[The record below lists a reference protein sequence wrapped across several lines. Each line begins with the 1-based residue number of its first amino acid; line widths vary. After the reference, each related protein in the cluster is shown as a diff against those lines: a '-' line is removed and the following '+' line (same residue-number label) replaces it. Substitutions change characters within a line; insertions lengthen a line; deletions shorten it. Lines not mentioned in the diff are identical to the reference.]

1 MKSDSFCGVVTA
13 LVTPFKNGAV
23 DFSSLREIVHHQI
36 KNGIFK
42 FIVNGT
48 TAESPTLDHHEV
60 KEIYRFVRNEVG
72 EKSII
77 VVGTGSNC
85 TRKTIE
91 FSKEAE
97 SWGADGLLVVTPYY
111 NKPPQE
117 GLVAHFSTVAQAVR
131 IPLILYN
138 VPSRTITAMTLE
150 TVGSL
155 SKIENII
162 GVKEASGDIELSR
175 QILKK
180 SAKGFFVTSGD
191 DFSCVEL
198 AVEGGRGVISVV
210 SHLIPAELIEMM
222 NAAVGGDARVKE
234 SFLKYSGLLKALYSE
249 SNPIGVKMA
258 LFKMGIIDSP
268 EMRLPLVAMSSPAT
282 AGLVEEMKKLGLV

>member
-23 DFSSLREIVHHQI
+23 DFSSLRKIVHHQI
-36 KNGIFK
+36 ENGIFK

-48 TAESPTLDHHEV
+48 TAESPTLDHQEV
-60 KEIYRFVRNEVG
+60 KEIYRFVRDEVG
-72 EKSII
+72 EKSLII
-77 VVGTGSNC
+77 VGTGSNC

-117 GLVAHFSTVAQAVR
+117 GLVAHFSAVAQAVR

-138 VPSRTITAMTLE
+138 VPSRTITAMTLD
-150 TVGSL
+150 TLVSL

-162 GVKEASGDIELSR
+162 GVKEASGDIELGR
-175 QILKK
+175 QISKMC
-180 SAKGFFVTSGD
+180 AKGFFVTSGD

-210 SHLIPAELIEMM
+210 SHLIPAELMEMM
-222 NAAVGGDARVKE
+222 NAAFEGDARVKE

-258 LFKMGIIDSP
+258 LFKMGIIESP

-282 AGLVEEMKKLGLV
+282 AGLVKEMKKLGLG